1 MARILVIDD
10 DLHMRTACA
19 RVLAKAGHTVTCAET
34 GNEGLKILSSSAAGF
49 EVVLLDQLM
58 PGMSGM
64 ETLAEI
70 KVMAPDLPV
79 IIITGSVSDETSAEL
94 VDRGACDCLPKPFNP
109 EQLRTAV
116 EKARKGSRPVKYAT
130 DSPD

>member
-109 EQLRTAV
+109 EQLRTVV
-116 EKARKGSRPVKYAT
+116 EKARKGSRPAKYAT
-130 DSPD
+130 DSTD

>member
-19 RVLAKAGHTVTCAET
+19 RVLAKAGHTVACAET

-109 EQLRTAV
+109 EQLRTTV

>member
-1 MARILVIDD
+1 
-10 DLHMRTACA
+10 MRTACA
-19 RVLAKAGHTVTCAET
+19 RVLAQAGHAVTCAET
-34 GNEGLKILSSSAAGF
+34 GDEGLKTLGSGAVGF
-49 EVVLLDQLM
+49 DVVLLDQLM

-70 KVMAPDLPV
+70 RVVAPDLPV

-94 VDRGACDCLPKPFNP
+94 VDQGARDYLPKPFNP

-116 EKARKGSRPVKYAT
+116 EKARKGSRLLKYAT
-130 DSPD
+130 DYTGYPD

>member
-1 MARILVIDD
+1 MARILVVDD

-79 IIITGSVSDETSAEL
+79 IFITGSVSDETSAEL